1 MGVATGIVGAGLGI
15 TQSIMGAVQAKEARE
30 ALENIERQPLN
41 NVAENMR
48 VSTLGAD
55 LQREENARLAATQID
70 ALRGGGSRAI
80 IGGSGRVQEGSMRMN
95 REIGAN
101 LDEQQVAIDRLYAQD
116 QANIRG
122 MKENRENADISALS
136 SQYTAGRQGMFDGM
150 SNVLRGG
157 AMAFGAANNDN
168 NNGGGFYKDYF
179 GNKLNDSSDFSSG
192 IGFEPS
198 DLKL

>member
-1 MGVATGIVGAGLGI
+1 MGLATGIVGAGMGI

-30 ALENIERQPLN
+30 ALENYQRQELE

-55 LQREENARLAATQID
+55 LQREENARLASTQID
-70 ALRGGGSRAI
+70 ALRGGGTRTI
-80 IGGSGRVQEGSMRMN
+80 IGASGRVDANSQEMN
-95 REIGAN
+95 RKIAAG
-101 LDEQQVAIDRLYAQD
+101 LDEQQIGIDKMYAED
-116 QANIRG
+116 KANIRG